1 MLETIEQAVKPHD
14 QFQVEVKLDY
24 ELMEGK
30 QTRYKIATFMFIPRS
45 LGIAPGTYTKADFYR
60 EIKNYIRLKTPQL
73 ILRDFTELET
83 SPLNTLRQI
92 FEQPEWS
99 NDPAARDEAIV
110 SLKFLGVLLR
120 TSLREHINL
129 VYQRIAE
136 AKPDS
141 KVHVQVGNLFES
153 YLEEIGHITDA
164 FRAFYADLNLPN
176 IDQNVY
182 EAYRFTDEA
191 ISLLVEDSAVE
202 LYQIVDEN
210 IEKKTDREAFMEALV
225 DRVRAEMKHRRAH
238 GYGILFEDTDQSREE
253 YIFRTS
259 VLKKYIGSILY
270 LSTDRRREG
279 TGREQVFYALAAGI
293 AMLFAT
299 GTAFY
304 FQKQLGNFSFPL
316 LIALVVGYMFKD
328 RIKEFTRGL
337 FASYLQE
344 RTYDHRI
351 TIRAQNSKKK
361 LGVLREKMTY
371 VSEDSLP
378 GAIRKR
384 RQRDFMTELDN
395 ESQGETIIRHDKDI
409 VLYNDAFEAVFP
421 NMPTITG
428 INDIT
433 RYDIHPFLGKMGD
446 PIQTRLIL
454 DSEGI
459 QEVTFNKVY
468 HINLLS
474 RYRSVAPEKDK
485 AYSRIRLVLN
495 RDGIRRVEHL

>member
-14 QFQVEVKLDY
+14 QFQVELKLDY
-24 ELMEGK
+24 ELQDGK
-30 QTRYKIATFMFIPRS
+30 RTHYKIATFIFIPRT
-45 LGIAPGTYTKADFYR
+45 LIIAPDTYEKADFYR
-60 EIKNYIRLKTPQL
+60 DIKNYIRLKTPHL
-73 ILRDFTELET
+73 ILRDFTEHEA

-92 FEQPEWS
+92 IEQPEWS
-99 NDPAARDEAIV
+99 NDPAACETAIV

-153 YLEEIGHITDA
+153 YLEEIDIITEA

-176 IDQNVY
+176 IDPRVY

-191 ISLLVEDSAVE
+191 ISMLVEDSAIE

-210 IEKKTDREAFMEALV
+210 IEKKTDREAFMAALS
-225 DRVRAEMKHRRAH
+225 DRVKAEMKHRRAH
-238 GYGILFEDTDQSREE
+238 GYGIIFEDDEQSREE

-299 GTAFY
+299 MTAFY
-304 FQKQLGNFSFPL
+304 FQQKLGNFSFPL
-316 LIALVVGYMFKD
+316 VIALVIGYMFKD
-328 RIKEFTRGL
+328 RIKEAVRSVFS
-337 FASYLQE
+337 SYLQE
-344 RTYDHRI
+344 RIYDHRI
-351 TIRAQNSKKK
+351 IINAQNSKRK

-371 VSEDSLP
+371 VSEEDLP
-378 GAIRKR
+378 GGIRKR
-384 RQRDFMTELDN
+384 RQRDQLTDLDN

-409 VLYNDAFEAVFP
+409 ILYNDAFEAVFP
-421 NMPTITG
+421 NMPKITG

-446 PIQTRLIL
+446 PVQTRLIL
-454 DSEGI
+454 DSDGL

-474 RYRSVAPEKDK
+474 RYKSVAPEKEK
-485 AYSRIRLVLN
+485 TFSRIRLVLN